1 MLRPGSTFGRYT
13 IVKLLG
19 QGGMGEVYLVRHDV
33 LDTEFALKVLSPE
46 VAARTGS
53 FIRRFI
59 REAKLSSRIHHPNLV
74 AVHDAGYESS
84 VGLYYLVMDYVPGG
98 TLRERLLALTHGLPI
113 EQAVRIVG
121 EIASALASASALKLV
136 HRDIKPE
143 NIMFGEHGEA
153 RLADLGIAKAVGNDD
168 SLMTMANAVFGT
180 PAYMSPEQARDS
192 GKVDVRAD
200 IYSLGIVF
208 YEMLCGV
215 RPYKDGASLNIIAQV
230 LSPTPIPD
238 VRSVRAD
245 VPETV
250 AKVLADMCDKNV
262 GRRIG
267 SFDELLSR
275 LSSLPGFVAVS
286 AAASPPAGPCRQP
299 RWDALVAVLVGAAT
313 VFGVYE
319 WRHRDKGPEPPAE
332 KVEVAV
338 AGAAGQARTE
348 PLAESVPEPLAEPL
362 VANEPHQVESV
373 PPSAMTTQEE
383 STASPPPPP
392 PEETAA
398 STAVRQQMPTGRRKS
413 PTTSTSRYPRVP
425 VNVQPASVPSENQVQ
440 EKLASGSVVVLGD
453 GSDARAALG
462 RKPAETGVPLVAL
475 EAENPARLMRQ
486 IDDVIASNPK
496 HVYLKLVGSAK
507 ARGISPD
514 NFGATMFAVA
524 DRLRDKNV
532 PFTCV
537 VDSETDGNAPY
548 NAAVRE
554 VCKLRSY
561 ECRQSEDK

>member
-1 MLRPGSTFGRYT
+1 MLRPGATFGRYT

-74 AVHDAGYESS
+74 AVHDAGFEPSM
-84 VGLYYLVMDYVPGG
+84 GLYYLVMDYVPGG
-98 TLRERLLALTHGLPI
+98 TLRKRLLAQAHGLPI

-121 EIASALASASALKLV
+121 EIAAALASASALNLV
-136 HRDIKPE
+136 HRDIKPD

-153 RLADLGIAKAVGNDD
+153 RLADLGIAKSVGNED

-208 YEMLCGV
+208 YEMLCGA
-215 RPYKDGASLNIIAQV
+215 RPYKDGTSLNIIAQV
-230 LSPTPIPD
+230 LSSTPIPD
-238 VRSVRAD
+238 VRAARAD
-245 VPETV
+245 VPEPV
-250 AKVLADMCDKNV
+250 AKVLADMCEKNAS
-262 GRRIG
+262 RRIG

-275 LSSLPGFVAVS
+275 LSGLPGFVAV
-286 AAASPPAGPCRQP
+286 PVAGSSSGKSRRLL
-299 RWDALVAVLVGAAT
+299 RWDALVAVLVGASA

-319 WRHRDKGPEPPAE
+319 WRHRGNEPGQMAGKGEAAESAPPSVLPPQEERTVVPPPSDE
-332 KVEVAV
+332 KV
-338 AGAAGQARTE
+338 
-348 PLAESVPEPLAEPL
+348 
-362 VANEPHQVESV
+362 
-373 PPSAMTTQEE
+373 
-383 STASPPPPP
+383 SPPMARQEVPTARQEAPVVQQKKP
-392 PEETAA
+392 AA
-398 STAVRQQMPTGRRKS
+398 SV
-413 PTTSTSRYPRVP
+413 SRYPRVP
-425 VNVQPASVPSENQVQ
+425 VKVQPESVPPQDQVP
-440 EKLASGSVVVLGD
+440 EKLAAGSVVVLGD
-453 GSDARAALG
+453 GANAGTSLESNH
-462 RKPAETGVPLVAL
+462 AEKGAPLVAL

-486 IDDVIASNPK
+486 IDDVIASKPR

-514 NFGATMFAVA
+514 NFETTMFAVA

-537 VDSETDGNAPY
+537 VDSETDENAPY

-561 ECRQSEDK
+561 ECRQAEDK

>member
-98 TLRERLLALTHGLPI
+98 TLRKRLLAQAHGLPI

-121 EIASALASASALKLV
+121 EIAAALASAAALKLV

-192 GKVDVRAD
+192 GKVDARAD

-208 YEMLCGV
+208 YEMLCGM
-215 RPYKDGASLNIIAQV
+215 RPYKEGTSLNIIAQV
-230 LSPTPIPD
+230 LSSAPIPD
-238 VRSVRAD
+238 VRSNRPD
-245 VPETV
+245 VPESV
-250 AKVLADMCDKNV
+250 AKVLAGMCEKNV
-262 GRRIG
+262 NRRIG
-267 SFDELLSR
+267 AFDELLSR
-275 LSSLPGFVAVS
+275 LSGLPGFVAVQV
-286 AAASPPAGPCRQP
+286 AASSSGNSRRQQ
-299 RWDALVAVLVGAAT
+299 WWNALFTLVVGAAA

-319 WRHRDKGPEPPAE
+319 WRHRGNGFEPQAGNGE
-332 KVEVAV
+332 AEVANV
-338 AGAAGQARTE
+338 TDGE
-348 PLAESVPEPLAEPL
+348 PSKPLATNRQFQAESL
-362 VANEPHQVESV
+362 
-373 PPSAMTTQEE
+373 PPSAMTAHDGNTALPSPAGANASSSEVRRKVP
-383 STASPPPPP
+383 TAS
-392 PEETAA
+392 
-398 STAVRQQMPTGRRKS
+398 V
-413 PTTSTSRYPRVP
+413 SRYPRAP
-425 VNVQPASVPSENQVQ
+425 VKVQPEPEQSRDQAP
-440 EKLASGSVVVLGD
+440 EKLAAGSVVVLGD
-453 GSDARAALG
+453 GANTGTPLG
-462 RKPAETGVPLVAL
+462 NDHVETGAPLVAL

-486 IDDVIASNPK
+486 IDDVIASNPR

-524 DRLRDKNV
+524 DRLRDKSV

-537 VDSETDGNAPY
+537 VEPETDDNAPY

-561 ECRQSEDK
+561 ECRQSDRK